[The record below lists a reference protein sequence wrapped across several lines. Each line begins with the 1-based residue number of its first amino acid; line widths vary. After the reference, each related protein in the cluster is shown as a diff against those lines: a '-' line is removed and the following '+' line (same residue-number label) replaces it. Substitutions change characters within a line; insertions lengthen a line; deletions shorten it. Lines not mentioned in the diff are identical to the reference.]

1 MFRSDMEKAT
11 LKDKLSPNF
20 YIDTIPIF
28 GDVILAPMD
37 GISDMPFR
45 LIARNMGAAFNI
57 TGFVNTTDILNN
69 AAFLNERIG
78 FDPLKERPIAFQ
90 LFGSEPD
97 LLLESALRL
106 QERKPDFIDINM
118 GCSAKV
124 IRRKGAGSEL
134 MATPDTIARI
144 FNLLSRHLS
153 VPVTGKIRLGI
164 DDSNLNY
171 LEIAH
176 IIEDNGGKMLAVHGR
191 TRAQAYEGHANW
203 QPIAEIKRALTIP
216 VIGNGDI
223 LEPEQIDQMKTET
236 GCDAVMI
243 GRGAIGNPWIIA
255 RSHRDRQSPSEVH
268 RMTIQHLE
276 SLIHFYDETRA
287 IILFRKYAKNY
298 IKSCNPS
305 RDLFIALMQTKT
317 LAEFSEILDS
327 IFSQAGDS
335 S

>member
-1 MFRSDMEKAT
+1 MVTMENIPPTTAA
-11 LKDKLSPNF
+11 LPNF
-20 YIDTIPIF
+20 YIDTIPIY

-45 LIARNMGAAFNI
+45 LLTRKMGSAFNI

-69 AAFLNERIG
+69 AAFLDERIG
-78 FDPLKERPIAFQ
+78 YDPQQERPIGFQ
-90 LFGSEPD
+90 IFGSDPD

-106 QERKPDFIDINM
+106 QEREPDFIDVNM

-134 MATPDTIARI
+134 MAKPGDIARI
-144 FNLLSRHLS
+144 FTMLSRHLS

-164 DDSNLNY
+164 DDDSLNY

-191 TRAQAYEGHANW
+191 TRVQAYSGKANW
-203 QPIAEIKRALTIP
+203 ESIAEIKSALTIP

-223 LEPEQIDQMKTET
+223 VEPEQIDQMKART

-243 GRGAIGNPWIIA
+243 GREAIGNPWIIG
-255 RSHRDRQSPSEVH
+255 RSHRDRQPLSEVY
-268 RMTIQHLE
+268 RITIDHLR
-276 SLIHFYDETRA
+276 SLIDFYDEARA
-287 IILFRKYAKNY
+287 LVLFRKYAKNY
-298 IKSCNPS
+298 IKRCHPS
-305 RDLFIALMQTKT
+305 RDEFISLMQ
-317 LAEFSEILDS
+317 AESLDEFTNILDR
-327 IFSQAGDS
+327 IFSREGDA
-335 S
+335 

>member
-1 MFRSDMEKAT
+1 MENTSSKAT
-11 LKDKLSPNF
+11 LSPNF
-20 YIDTIPIF
+20 YIDTIPIY

-45 LIARNMGAAFNI
+45 LITRKMGGAFNI
-57 TGFVNTTDILNN
+57 TGFVNTTDVLNN
-69 AAFLNERIG
+69 ASFLDERIG
-78 FDPLKERPIAFQ
+78 YDPQQERPIAFQ
-90 LFGSEPD
+90 LFGSEPE

-106 QERKPDFIDINM
+106 QEREPDFIDINM
-118 GCSAKV
+118 GCSAKI

-134 MATPDTIARI
+134 MANPDTIARI
-144 FNLLSRHLS
+144 FKLLSHHLS

-164 DDSNLNY
+164 DDSSLNY

-191 TRAQAYEGHANW
+191 TRVQAYAGNANW
-203 QPIAEIKRALTIP
+203 QPVAEIKDALTIP

-223 LEPEQIDQMKTET
+223 LEPEQIDEMKRQT

-243 GRGAIGNPWIIA
+243 GRAAIGNPWIIG
-255 RSHRDRQSPSEVH
+255 RSHRDRQPLSEVY
-268 RMTIQHLE
+268 RITTEHLA
-276 SLIHFYDETRA
+276 SLIDFYGESRT

-298 IKSCNPS
+298 IKPCNPP
-305 RDLFIALMQTKT
+305 RNVFISLMRAET
-317 LAEFSEILDS
+317 LAEFSDILDR
-327 IFSQAGDS
+327 IFSRAADS